1 MASKKPLYQR
11 TWFIVTMSLLLI
23 GIVGGALNGGDSA
36 NDLPL
41 AAPTATETVTVTAT
55 PSPTETPSAS
65 ASSSA
70 SPSSSSSASPT
81 TSKADSASNKAYFT
95 SSAKGDLADLE
106 KDITDA
112 IKRTKAD
119 QKFRLMGNILEFSFN
134 LGQLQALDAPSQVSA
149 KWEKA
154 LTALE
159 TAITASSE
167 AASSFVAGDA
177 KSGSVLSALDKVQSK
192 VDALYSIVALV
203 K

>member
-1 MASKKPLYQR
+1 MASKKPLYQH

-36 NDLPL
+36 NDQPL
-41 AAPTATETVTVTAT
+41 AAPTVTVTAT
-55 PSPTETPSAS
+55 PTPTETPSAS

-70 SPSSSSSASPT
+70 SPSPSSSASPT

-95 SSAKGDLADLE
+95 ESAKGDLADLE
-106 KDITDA
+106 KDISDA

-134 LGQLQALDAPSQVSA
+134 LGQLKALDAPSQVST

-159 TAITASSE
+159 TAISDSSD

-177 KSGSVLSALDKVQSK
+177 KSGSVLNALSKVQSK
-192 VDALYSIVALV
+192 VDSLYAIVALV
-203 K
+203 G